1 MIFRSIV
8 ILCALSAC
16 AAGSDS
22 VAQTTP
28 EVTPKAP
35 EVTNPPPQKVAD
47 PQKDLKRANSLIKLG
62 QTKNALRLLAKWE
75 ASEDAPPEILYTLG
89 RLRAGANQLL
99 PATALYERAIK
110 TSPKRSWRIELAA
123 IYDFAG
129 KTDEAI
135 RLYQAL
141 LSEEDDADLR
151 RELGL
156 TLLIAKRPTDAVV
169 ELEKSLE
176 AKANLGTRAE
186 LALALCQSQ
195 EYTRADE
202 TLRKA
207 HQAED
212 GMLYEPAA
220 LGEVLRCLGDPTA
233 ALDLVKAIK
242 ARIDPA
248 LYQRLVE
255 ALSKQAHLN
264 QGS

>member
-1 MIFRSIV
+1 MCRRIRFRRSNHTRGD
-8 ILCALSAC
+8 AKSTR
-16 AAGSDS
+16 GYES
-22 VAQTTP
+22 
-28 EVTPKAP
+28 
-35 EVTNPPPQKVAD
+35 PPQKVAD

-62 QTKNALRLLAKWE
+62 QSKNALKLLAKWE

-99 PATALYERAIK
+99 PATTLYERAIK
-110 TSPKRSWRIELAA
+110 TTPKRSWRIELAA

-141 LSEEDDADLR
+141 LGEADDADLR

-176 AKANLGTRAE
+176 AKASLGTRAE

-202 TLRKA
+202 TLERSAKLKTA
-207 HQAED
+207 CSTNRPHSVKFFGVWET
-212 GMLYEPAA
+212 
-220 LGEVLRCLGDPTA
+220 LGRRLTSSKQLRRASTPRSISDWSRPSVSKRTS
-233 ALDLVKAIK
+233 IK
-242 ARIDPA
+242 AA
-248 LYQRLVE
+248 RLRR
-255 ALSKQAHLN
+255 
-264 QGS
+264 